1 MENLNTTPLPRIGDK
16 APSFE
21 AVTTQGPIR
30 FPEDYAG
37 RWIILFSHPSDFTPV
52 CTSEFMTFAAR
63 SDEFEA
69 LNCQLVGLSVDGLYS
84 HIAWLRTIR
93 DKIVYR
99 GMQHVEVRFPL
110 IADLRMKVAN
120 LYGMIQPGESSTSAV
135 RAVFFIDP
143 DATIRA
149 VIYYPLALGRNFDE
163 IKRVLV
169 GLQTV
174 DRFNVALPADWHPGD
189 EAIVPTASSSAAAE
203 ERMTRPDEGT
213 QCGSSARGRCRR
225 KSSKKFPYNNRK
237 TTAIMA
243 ITQLTKTEFSEK
255 IANLDSA
262 ISEWHYLGSRPA
274 IVDFYATWCG
284 PCRTLAPILE
294 ELSEEYAGEVDI
306 YKVDI
311 DREQELAAAFGVRSV
326 PTLLFIPAREMPQMA
341 TGALPK
347 ETLRE
352 AIGELLLKLPAA
364 ES

>member
-213 QCGSSARGRCRR
+213 QCYDWFFCTRPLHRSWKSSPRSTPAKWISTRSTSTANRSWPQPSACAPSPRCSSSPPGECRR
-225 KSSKKFPYNNRK
+225 WLPGHCPRRRCAKP
-237 TTAIMA
+237 
-243 ITQLTKTEFSEK
+243 
-255 IANLDSA
+255 SA
-262 ISEWHYLGSRPA
+262 SCCSNSPPPSP
-274 IVDFYATWCG
+274 D
-284 PCRTLAPILE
+284 
-294 ELSEEYAGEVDI
+294 
-306 YKVDI
+306 
-311 DREQELAAAFGVRSV
+311 
-326 PTLLFIPAREMPQMA
+326 
-341 TGALPK
+341 
-347 ETLRE
+347 
-352 AIGELLLKLPAA
+352 PAA
-364 ES
+364 KRQRRGVTDVTPLRVCRRIPPLRTYI